1 LRYTVIAA
9 LGVSYLHMS
18 PNPRHYKKNA
28 LMKTQIRSISAFIA
42 ALSVI
47 LVAGCN
53 PPAEVPDATRKLK
66 PDVSQGQV
74 RVVLLRVG
82 PVVSTNDRPTFV
94 VTYGVEVPTE
104 GAFSDLSF
112 NSKDEIALVVHGKPL
127 DYHELSSGA
136 MGFDALPR
144 QSELSKPA
152 IQPGKAMIFQDT
164 VFTGLVVDAKQLEV
178 RLQFSW
184 RGTPLRFSF
193 ENVPVG
199 YRSAKPGL

>member
-1 LRYTVIAA
+1 
-9 LGVSYLHMS
+9 M
-18 PNPRHYKKNA
+18 KK
-28 LMKTQIRSISAFIA
+28 QIRSISAIIA
-42 ALSVI
+42 TLCVI
-47 LVAGCN
+47 LVAGCS
-53 PPAEVPDATRKLK
+53 PPADAPDATRKLN

-94 VTYGVEVPTE
+94 VTYGVEVPAE

-112 NSKDEIALVVHGKPL
+112 NSKDEIALVVRGKLL
-127 DYHELSSGA
+127 DYFREFSSGA

-152 IQPGKAMIFQDT
+152 IQQGKAMMFQDT
-164 VFTGLVVDAKQLEV
+164 VLTGLEIDAKRVDV

-184 RGTPLRFSF
+184 RGTPQHFSF

-199 YRSAKPGL
+199 YRSAEPD

>member
-1 LRYTVIAA
+1 
-9 LGVSYLHMS
+9 
-18 PNPRHYKKNA
+18 
-28 LMKTQIRSISAFIA
+28 MKTQIRSISAFNA
-42 ALSVI
+42 ALCVI

-112 NSKDEIALVVHGKPL
+112 NTKDEIALVVHGKPL
-127 DYHELSSGA
+127 DDALLGELSSGA

-152 IQPGKAMIFQDT
+152 IQQGKAMIFQDT

>member
-1 LRYTVIAA
+1 
-9 LGVSYLHMS
+9 M
-18 PNPRHYKKNA
+18 KK
-28 LMKTQIRSISAFIA
+28 QIRSISAFIA
-42 ALSVI
+42 TLCVI
-47 LVAGCN
+47 LVAGCS
-53 PPAEVPDATRKLK
+53 PPAEAPDATRKLN

-94 VTYGVEVPTE
+94 VTYGVEVPAE

-112 NSKDEIALVVHGKPL
+112 NSKDEIALVVRGKLL
-127 DYHELSSGA
+127 DYFREFSSGA

-152 IQPGKAMIFQDT
+152 IQQGKAMIFQDT
-164 VFTGLVVDAKQLEV
+164 VLTGLEIDAKQVDV

-184 RGTPLRFSF
+184 RGTPLHFSF

>member
-1 LRYTVIAA
+1 
-9 LGVSYLHMS
+9 
-18 PNPRHYKKNA
+18 
-28 LMKTQIRSISAFIA
+28 MKTQICSISASIA
-42 ALSVI
+42 ALCVI
-47 LVAGCN
+47 LVAGCG
-53 PPAEVPDATRKLK
+53 PPAEAPDATRKLN

-94 VTYGVEVPTE
+94 VTYGVEVPAE

-112 NSKDEIALVVHGKPL
+112 NSKDEIALVVRGKLL
-127 DYHELSSGA
+127 DYFHEFSSGA

-152 IQPGKAMIFQDT
+152 IQQGKAMIFQDT
-164 VFTGLVVDAKQLEV
+164 VLTGLEIDAKQVDV

-184 RGTPLRFSF
+184 RGTPQHFSF

-199 YRSAKPGL
+199 YRSAEPDR

>member
-1 LRYTVIAA
+1 MKSQILSASVSITA
-9 LGVSYLHMS
+9 LGV
-18 PNPRHYKKNA
+18 
-28 LMKTQIRSISAFIA
+28 
-42 ALSVI
+42 I
-47 LVAGCN
+47 LIVGCN
-53 PPAEVPDATRKLK
+53 PPAGTLDATSKLN
-66 PDVSQGQV
+66 PDVRQGQV

-82 PVVSTNDRPTFV
+82 PVVATNDRPAFV

-112 NSKDEIALVVHGKPL
+112 NSKDEIALVVRGKPL

-144 QSELSKPA
+144 QSELSKPG
-152 IQPGKAMIFQDT
+152 IQQGKAMIFQDT
-164 VFTGLVVDAKQLEV
+164 VFNGLVVDAKQLEV

-184 RGTPLRFSF
+184 RGTPLHFSF

-199 YRSAKPGL
+199 YRSGKPGL

>member
-1 LRYTVIAA
+1 
-9 LGVSYLHMS
+9 
-18 PNPRHYKKNA
+18 
-28 LMKTQIRSISAFIA
+28 MKTQIRSISAFIA
-42 ALSVI
+42 ALCVI

-94 VTYGVEVPTE
+94 VTYGVEVPAE
-104 GAFSDLSF
+104 GAFSDLTF
-112 NSKDEIALVVHGKPL
+112 NSNDEIALVVHGKPL
-127 DYHELSSGA
+127 DYYGELSSGA

-152 IQPGKAMIFQDT
+152 IQQGKAMIFQDI